1 MDGQGDLSSVQPD
14 SYERALARALE
25 RLDYDT
31 VDALLHALCDAWEE
45 SRQDQVAFVARV
57 RALLLDLL
65 AER

>member
-1 MDGQGDLSSVQPD
+1 MSSVQPD
-14 SYERALARALE
+14 TYERALVRALE

-31 VDALLHALCDAWEE
+31 VDTLLHALCDAWEE
-45 SRQDQVAFVARV
+45 SRQDQAAFVARV